1 MVVTIGSLFLSRTSN
16 SLFGRKPSGMGLLTR
31 YIVNFSS
38 PVFCKVKFKFAG
50 TRTVIPLKRS
60 IVFSL
65 AVIVPFPER
74 MNNISCSPSRLVG
87 VVEAPISRI
96 AYVKQLTYSR
106 NTSFCGWFY

>member
-38 PVFCKVKFKFAG
+38 PAFCKVKFKFAG

-87 VVEAPISRI
+87 VVRLQYRE
-96 AYVKQLTYSR
+96 
-106 NTSFCGWFY
+106 